1 MDFFEVRESEIYFRN
16 EGELLK
22 IEGWGENSLRV
33 QSSLMDQIPSGE
45 SALLPQEERDVKIQV
60 EDMRHASIQ
69 NGSIR
74 AELFVQEWGNALQ
87 ITFRDETGK
96 VLLREISGG
105 GALTRK
111 ARFFQALPGGG
122 YRLNRAPDQYTVAD
136 ILYVT
141 EGSMAPVACLEPG
154 AKTCDRAAYCRTLD
168 MWKRL
173 YELITQF
180 FSGITIADLIADKS
194 GGDFV
199 I

>member
-1 MDFFEVRESEIYFRN
+1 MLSKKGLVDA
-16 EGELLK
+16 
-22 IEGWGENSLRV
+22 LR
-33 QSSLMDQIPSGE
+33 
-45 SALLPQEERDVKIQV
+45 
-60 EDMRHASIQ
+60 
-69 NGSIR
+69 
-74 AELFVQEWGNALQ
+74 
-87 ITFRDETGK
+87 GK
-96 VLLREISGG
+96 
-105 GALTRK
+105 
-111 ARFFQALPGGG
+111 GGG